1 MYVFVKSSTDSIYG
15 FVKDHKRRVNWD
27 PRTIIDRSQALMLRC
42 GDYLVEW
49 VVKNTRTI
57 EASIVVI
64 ALKKL
69 LWNWYFSS
77 FTDNFYIWWTLSWT
91 KFRWN
96 MKEDKLKDSF
106 VTCFPRKENFFNIWL
121 IGSGKVS
128 SKHNIFMTLTLTVGN
143 LGNISCLATS
153 GRSAKQQLRAGT
165 K

>member
-69 LWNWYFSS
+69 L
-77 FTDNFYIWWTLSWT
+77 
-91 KFRWN
+91 
-96 MKEDKLKDSF
+96 
-106 VTCFPRKENFFNIWL
+106 
-121 IGSGKVS
+121 
-128 SKHNIFMTLTLTVGN
+128 
-143 LGNISCLATS
+143 
-153 GRSAKQQLRAGT
+153 
-165 K
+165 